1 MITYSSEEV
10 LKKLKVITND
20 SCDSDLAK
28 RLGVCK
34 QSLSQYK
41 NKNQSDIQLKI
52 ISLLI
57 NLIENKEL
65 IE

>member
-1 MITYSSEEV
+1 MKVYSAEEV
-10 LKKLKVITND
+10 LNKLKAITND
-20 SCDSDLAK
+20 TYDRDLAK

-41 NKNQSDIQLKI
+41 NKNQADIQLKI

-57 NLIENKEL
+57 NTLEDYKK
-65 IE
+65 